1 VPALRKKRDRLTI
14 FYLILSLALIFIPA
28 FSPLWGQEEGV
39 KVKKAVMLIS
49 ENGFRDEELFI
60 SRRALEESGIE
71 VKIASTTLSEVRG
84 ALGGKAK
91 PDILLRDINPQEY
104 DAVILIG
111 GGASS
116 QYWDDPVAHKLV
128 REVDR
133 NQRIVAA
140 ICIAPVTLARAGI
153 LKNRQ
158 ATVWDSEASELKS
171 KGATY
176 IAMPVVKDGN
186 IITASGPQAAREFG
200 DTIVKA
206 LR

>member
-1 VPALRKKRDRLTI
+1 MSAGKRNRLGI
-14 FYLILSLALIFIPA
+14 FYIISSLALIFIPL
-28 FSPLWGQEEGV
+28 FSPLCGQEEGV

-49 ENGFRDEELFI
+49 QNGFRDEELFEP
-60 SRRALEESGIE
+60 RKALEESGIE
-71 VKIASTTLSEVRG
+71 VKVASTTLSEVSG
-84 ALGGKAK
+84 VSGGKAK

-104 DAVILIG
+104 DAIILVG

-128 REVDR
+128 READR

-158 ATVWDSEASELKS
+158 ATVWDTEASQLED
-171 KGATY
+171 KGASY
-176 IAMPVVKDGN
+176 IAKPVVKDGN
-186 IITASGPQAAREFG
+186 IITASGPQAAREFA
-200 DTIVKA
+200 DAIVKA
-206 LR
+206 LIR